1 MHNGD
6 AYRPSMTYIPLV
18 LLASDA
24 YRARSAAKWQTL
36 AAHRDAYFT
45 NDLIYDLMLSLMDS
59 DTRARRPAPDP
70 GSPAYHATP
79 TRFRSEHGAE
89 PIVPPGA
96 GD

>member
-18 LLASDA
+18 LLASDT
-24 YRARSAAKWQTL
+24 YRARAAAKWQTL

-45 NDLIYDLMLSLMDS
+45 NDLIYDLMLSLMDIDTG
-59 DTRARRPAPDP
+59 DTRPENDIA
-70 GSPAYHATP
+70 SPAYDATP
-79 TRFRSEHGAE
+79 ARFRTEHGTE